1 MTKAD
6 AITGKALAG
15 ATLALAYDRD
25 RDGVHETPVGQW
37 VSSAG
42 AESRELRPGDYEL
55 REVAPPTGYRRAG
68 VAVRFSVGP
77 GRITPVTITNAPLP
91 APVPTTPPPPTTQV
105 VAQARPA
112 PPPRRLAREQPPL
125 ARLPETGQPITLLA
139 LTGSGLV
146 AGGALLLPAGNR
158 ASARARRRARSL
170 GTSPPPAQACR

>member
-1 MTKAD
+1 MLEAANAAVPGRAQVTKAD

-91 APVPTTPPPPTTQV
+91 APVPTT
-105 VAQARPA
+105 
-112 PPPRRLAREQPPL
+112 
-125 ARLPETGQPITLLA
+125 
-139 LTGSGLV
+139 
-146 AGGALLLPAGNR
+146 
-158 ASARARRRARSL
+158 
-170 GTSPPPAQACR
+170 